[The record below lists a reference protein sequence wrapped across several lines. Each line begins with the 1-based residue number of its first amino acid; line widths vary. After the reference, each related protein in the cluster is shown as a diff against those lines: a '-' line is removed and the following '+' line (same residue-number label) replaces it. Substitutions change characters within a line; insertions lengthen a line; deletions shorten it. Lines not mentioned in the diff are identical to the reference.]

1 MAAEGISAREPGE
14 WNMTRL
20 TLTGLTVA
28 GVLSL
33 AIAGTANAQ
42 YAGQG
47 FGSPFGGAGFG
58 SPYGRPQ
65 LTPYLNLL
73 RGGSPAA
80 NYYLGVVPE
89 RERRS
94 NAAQFGAAIND
105 LEWRT
110 RYGTAGEL
118 DLAEPITSSGH
129 PATFL
134 NTGSYFAFP
143 VPTRAANTSAARRSL
158 R

>member
-1 MAAEGISAREPGE
+1 MTRTTLAGLMAAGIL
-14 WNMTRL
+14 W
-20 TLTGLTVA
+20 
-28 GVLSL
+28 L
-33 AIAGTANAQ
+33 AMASNANAQ
-42 YAGQG
+42 YPGSPVNAG
-47 FGSPFGGAGFG
+47 PFGGAGLG
-58 SPYGRPQ
+58 GGAPYGRPQ

-89 RERRS
+89 RERRA
-94 NAAQFGAAIND
+94 NAALFGTALSD

-110 RYGTAGEL
+110 RYGAGGGEL

-129 PATFL
+129 PTAFL
-134 NTGSYFAFP
+134 NTGTYFNVP
-143 VPTRAANTSAARRSL
+143 VPTRAGTTSQARRTL